1 MGRRYHLRMNTLET
15 TAPLYQSGS
24 KKSRMKEEENGCTVP
39 LLVASA
45 PGELVELETMEHN
58 G

>member
-1 MGRRYHLRMNTLET
+1 
-15 TAPLYQSGS
+15 
-24 KKSRMKEEENGCTVP
+24 MKEEENACTAP

-45 PGELVELETMEHN
+45 PGELVELETMEQD